1 MANKSNG
8 RQQPDRTPD
17 DLWINHNSTFK
28 AIARENS
35 PHGATSSRFL
45 ELADI
50 ALGLK
55 RKELESQR
63 TAPDE
68 VHATEKTEPYSKTD

>member
-8 RQQPDRTPD
+8 RQQPNSTPD
-17 DLWINHNSTFK
+17 DLWINPNSTFK
-28 AIARENS
+28 TIARANS
-35 PHGATSSRFL
+35 PHGASSSRFL

-55 RKELESQR
+55 RKELEKQR

-68 VHATEKTEPYSKTD
+68 GRSTEKTKPYSS